1 MSEIQLVTASLERAA
16 RRLRLRRALRGL
28 WLGLLIGASLW
39 LAALVI
45 FKLAPIPPQIPSYA
59 AIAGAACAFAGLIF
73 GGWRKPSLAA
83 TARWV
88 DVKQDLKERMSTALE
103 VADDKSNPLW
113 RELVVHDAASHAKE
127 INPRALVPLRLTR
140 AAYWTVLLL
149 AVGVGI
155 GFVPEYRTATH
166 KKKVA
171 DKEIIKDAGRG
182 VAEVTRRELAARP
195 PVSEPVKQSLEQV
208 AALGDVLQRA
218 ELTRADALK
227 DLASVQDKLKDQL
240 KELGKDP
247 AMKKLDQAMRAS
259 GKDQPSG
266 SALQK
271 QMEALQKELGTDK
284 PDPEKAEKAEKLK
297 EKLEKL
303 QDAAKAMA
311 DKNSP
316 GNEAGKKEMSDA
328 LSALS
333 REAAEMGV
341 NLPDLDQAIAALAA
355 NETDKFI
362 KNLDAALSD
371 MDKVAEMA
379 KQMQALSQQM
389 EKLGKN
395 LAEQLEKG
403 QADLAQSTLEKM
415 KKQLEA
421 GKLSPEQL
429 QKLLEEVSKAV
440 DPAKQYGECSK
451 CLSKAGDQM
460 KAGNKAGAAQ
470 SLADAAKEL
479 EKLMEQFG
487 DAQSLASAMDAL
499 KDASMCVGSGQCWS
513 LCRGNK
519 PKAGQGG
526 KPGPGVGTWA
536 NDEDQGGSLSDIPMS
551 DELVDNSGVN
561 REDSDPRGLSERDP
575 TLNAG
580 LTPTKVKGQFSAG
593 DRMPSISLP
602 GVSIKGASKIQFEE
616 SATAAQSEADS
627 ALSQDKVP
635 RAYQGPVKD
644 YFDDLKK

>member
-1 MSEIQLVTASLERAA
+1 MSEIQLVTESLEHAS
-16 RRLRLRRALRGL
+16 RRLRLNRALRGL
-28 WLGLLIGASLW
+28 WFGLLIGASVW
-39 LAALVI
+39 LAALAV
-45 FKLAPIPPQIPSYA
+45 FKLAPIPPVMLTVAS
-59 AIAGAACAFAGLIF
+59 IAGAACALIGF
-73 GGWRKPSLAA
+73 VAGGWRKPSLAA

-88 DVKQDLKERMSTALE
+88 DVKQNLKERMSTALE
-103 VADDKSNPLW
+103 VANDKSNPLW
-113 RELVVHDAASHAKE
+113 RALVVHDAASHAKE
-127 INPRALVPLRLTR
+127 IDPRALVPLRLTR
-140 AAYWTVLLL
+140 AAHWTALLL
-149 AVGVGI
+149 AVAVGL
-155 GFVPEYRTATH
+155 GFVPEYRTKTFL
-166 KKKVA
+166 KKQA
-171 DKEIIKDAGRG
+171 DKEIIKDVGRG
-182 VAEVTRRELAARP
+182 VAELTRREVAARP

-208 AALGDVLQRA
+208 AALGDVFQKA

-271 QMEALQKELGTDK
+271 QMEALQKEMGDNK
-284 PDPEKAEKAEKLK
+284 PNAEKAEQLK

-316 GNEAGKKEMSDA
+316 GNEAGKKEMSQS

-333 REAAEMGV
+333 REAAELGL
-341 NLPDLDQAIAALAA
+341 NLPDLDKAIEALAA

-362 KNLDAALSD
+362 KDLDAALSD

-379 KQMQALSQQM
+379 KQMQSLSQQM

-395 LAEQLEKG
+395 LGEQLDKG

-421 GKLSPEQL
+421 GKISPEQL
-429 QKLLEEVSKAV
+429 QKLLDEVSKAI
-440 DPAKQYGECSK
+440 DPAKPYGECSK
-451 CLSKAGDQM
+451 CLAKAGDQM
-460 KAGNKAGAAQ
+460 KAGDKAGAAQ

-487 DAQSLASAMDAL
+487 DAQSLSAAMDAL
-499 KDASMCVGSGQCWS
+499 KDASMCVGSGQCWG
-513 LCRGNK
+513 LCRGKK
-519 PKAGQGG
+519 PGYKPGG
-526 KPGPGVGTWA
+526 KPGVGVGDWA
-536 NDEDQGGSLSDIPMS
+536 SEDQGGSLDDIPMS
-551 DELVDNSGVN
+551 DELVDNSNVQ
-561 REDSDPRGLSERDP
+561 RPDQDPRGLTERDAN
-575 TLNAG
+575 LNAA
-580 LTPTKVKGQFSAG
+580 LKPTKVKGQFAPG

-602 GVSIKGASKIQFEE
+602 GVSIKGTSRVQFEE
-616 SATAAQSEADS
+616 AAAAAQSDADS

>member
-1 MSEIQLVTASLERAA
+1 MSEIQLVTESLKQAS
-16 RRLRLRRALRGL
+16 RRLRLNRALRGL
-28 WLGLLIGASLW
+28 WFGLLVGATVW
-39 LAALVI
+39 LIALIV
-45 FKLAPIPPQIPSYA
+45 FKLAPIPSNTLSIA
-59 AIAGAACAFAGLIF
+59 AIAGAACALIGF
-73 GGWRKPSLAA
+73 IVGGWRKPSLAA

-88 DVKQDLKERMSTALE
+88 DVKQNLKERMSTALE
-103 VADDKSNPLW
+103 VAGDKSNPLW

-127 INPRALVPLRLTR
+127 IDPSALVPLRLTR

-149 AVGVGI
+149 AVGVGL
-155 GFVPEYRTATH
+155 GFVPEYRTKTFL
-166 KKKVA
+166 KKQA
-171 DKEIIKDAGRG
+171 DKEIIKDVGRG
-182 VAEVTRRELAARP
+182 VAELTRREVAARP

-208 AALGDVLQRA
+208 AALGDVFQKA

-227 DLASVQDKLKDQL
+227 DLASIQDKLKDQL

-247 AMKKLDQAMRAS
+247 AMKRLDQAMRAS

-266 SALQK
+266 AALQK
-271 QMEALQKELGTDK
+271 QMEALQREMGDNK
-284 PDPEKAEKAEKLK
+284 PDAEKAEKLK

-311 DKNSP
+311 DKNS
-316 GNEAGKKEMSDA
+316 GGKEAGKKEMSES

-333 REAAEMGV
+333 KEAAEMGL
-341 NLPDLDQAIAALAA
+341 NLPDLDKAIAALAA

-415 KKQLEA
+415 KKQLES
-421 GKLSPEQL
+421 GKISPEQL
-429 QKLLEEVSKAV
+429 QKMLEEVSKAI
-440 DPAKQYGECSK
+440 DPAKPYGECSK
-451 CLSKAGDQM
+451 SLAKAGDQM
-460 KAGNKAGAAQ
+460 KAGDKAGAAQ

-487 DAQSLASAMDAL
+487 DAQSLAAAMDAL

-513 LCRGNK
+513 LCRGKK
-519 PKAGQGG
+519 PGPGQRPNG
-526 KPGPGVGTWA
+526 GPGVGTWA
-536 NDEDQGGSLSDIPMS
+536 DDEQGGDLGDIPMS
-551 DELVDNSGVN
+551 DELVDNSFVN
-561 REDSDPRGLSERDP
+561 RPDQDPRGLTERDAS
-575 TLNAG
+575 LNAG
-580 LTPTKVKGQFSAG
+580 LTPTKVKGQFSPG

-602 GVSIKGASKIQFEE
+602 GVSIKGTSRVQFEE
-616 SATAAQSEADS
+616 AAAAAQSDADS

>member
-1 MSEIQLVTASLERAA
+1 MSEIQVVTESLERAS
-16 RRLRLRRALRGL
+16 RRLRFNRALRGL
-28 WLGLLIGASLW
+28 WFGLLLGASVW
-39 LAALVI
+39 LLALVV
-45 FKLAPIPPQIPSYA
+45 FKLAPIPATTLSIA
-59 AIAGAACAFAGLIF
+59 ALVGAACALLGFVI
-73 GGWRKPSLAA
+73 GGWNKPSLAA

-88 DVKQDLKERMSTALE
+88 DVKQNLKERMSTALE
-103 VADDKSNPLW
+103 VAGEKSNPLW
-113 RELVVHDAASHAKE
+113 RELIVHDAATHAKE
-127 INPRALVPLRLTR
+127 IDPSSLVPLRLTR
-140 AAYWTVLLL
+140 AAYWAVLLL
-149 AVGVGI
+149 AVGVGL
-155 GFVPEYRTATH
+155 GFVPEYRTAAQ
-166 KKKVA
+166 KKRAA
-171 DKEIIKDAGRG
+171 DKEIIKDVGRG
-182 VAEVTRRELAARP
+182 VAELTRREVAARP
-195 PVSEPVKQSLEQV
+195 PVSEPVKQALEQV
-208 AALGDVLQRA
+208 AALGDTFQKA

-247 AMKKLDQAMRAS
+247 AMKRLDQAMRAS

-266 SALQK
+266 AALQK
-271 QMEALQKELGTDK
+271 QMEAIQKQMGDNK
-284 PDPEKAEKAEKLK
+284 PDAEKAEQLK

-316 GNEAGKKEMSDA
+316 GNEAGKREMSES

-333 REAAEMGV
+333 KEAAELGV
-341 NLPDLDQAIAALAA
+341 NLPDLDKAIAALAA

-379 KQMQALSQQM
+379 KEMKALNQQL
-389 EKLGKN
+389 EKLGKD
-395 LAEQLEKG
+395 LAEQLQKG

-421 GKLSPEQL
+421 GKLSPEQM
-429 QKLLEEVSKAV
+429 QKMLDEVSKAI
-440 DPAKQYGECSK
+440 DPAKNYGECSK

-460 KAGNKAGAAQ
+460 KAGDKAGAAQ

-479 EKLMEQFG
+479 EKLMDQFG

-513 LCRGNK
+513 LCRGSKPGSKPGNK
-519 PKAGQGG
+519 PGA
-526 KPGPGVGTWA
+526 GVGTWA
-536 NDEDQGGSLSDIPMS
+536 DQDQGGSLSDIPMS
-551 DELVDNSGVN
+551 DELVDNSFAN
-561 REDSDPRGLSERDP
+561 RPDQDPRGQSERDAN
-575 TLNAG
+575 LNAG
-580 LTPTKVKGQFSAG
+580 LTPTKVKGQFSPG

-602 GVSIKGASKIQFEE
+602 GVSIKGTSRVQFEE
-616 SATAAQSEADS
+616 AAAAAQTDADS

-635 RAYQGPVKD
+635 RAYQGSVKD